1 MTQHRIVLASLAL
14 FATLGF
20 AEPSAAEDAAGNGR
34 YVMSPTSDGFLKLD
48 SRTGEVSECKRQ
60 ASGFQCT
67 LVADERTAMQ
77 QQIDKLSQDNAS
89 LRDTLASN
97 GLRPPAP
104 LPGSPSTTSPGTTS
118 PNATTPTV
126 PSDREFD
133 HAMDLMERFLR
144 RFMAI
149 VKEDPK
155 PPSQL

>member
-1 MTQHRIVLASLAL
+1 MVQNRNVLAGLVLLTS
-14 FATLGF
+14 LGF
-20 AEPSAAEDAAGNGR
+20 AASAAAEDAAGNGR

-60 ASGFQCT
+60 TSGFQCT
-67 LVADERTAMQ
+67 LLADERNALQ
-77 QQIDKLSQDNAS
+77 QQIDKLARDNAA
-89 LRDTLASN
+89 LRDKLAMNSVT
-97 GLRPPAP
+97 PP
-104 LPGSPSTTSPGTTS
+104 SPASPDTASPNSTT
-118 PNATTPTV
+118 